1 MKIANIDL
9 GFEPVLLAPME
20 DVTDMPYRI
29 ICRKLGADM
38 VYSEFISSEGL
49 IRDAHKSLVKLEFAE
64 KERPFGIQIF
74 GHDTDSMIKA
84 TRMAENTNPDVIDIN
99 WGCPVKKV
107 INKGAGAGMLQDI
120 DKMVEI
126 TTAVVKATK
135 LAVTAKTRLGWDES
149 SKNIVE
155 IAERL
160 QGTGIKAL
168 TIHGR
173 TRAQLYKGNAD
184 WTLIGDVKNNPRM
197 SIPIIGNGD
206 ITGGEIAREMFDKYG
221 VDGIMVG
228 RAATG
233 NPWIFK
239 EIKQFL
245 QDGSLPD
252 PPGILEKT
260 KTCKWQLEEGIEAK
274 GEKKAIFEMRK
285 FYSNYFKGLPHFK
298 EIKLKLLTSEDKA
311 EIDSILDRIAEIYA

>member
-9 GFEPVLLAPME
+9 GFEPILLAPME
-20 DVTDMPYRI
+20 DVTDMPFRI
-29 ICRKLGADM
+29 ICRDMGADM

-49 IRDAHKSLVKLEFAE
+49 IRDARKSLIKLEFSE

-74 GHDTDSMIKA
+74 GHDTESMIKA
-84 TRMAENTNPDVIDIN
+84 TRMAEKANPDVIDIN

-126 TTAVVKATK
+126 TTAVVKATEIP
-135 LAVTAKTRLGWDES
+135 VTAKTRLGWDDS
-149 SKNIVE
+149 SKYIVD

-160 QGTGIKAL
+160 QDTGIKAL

-173 TRAQLYKGNAD
+173 TRAQLYRGKAD
-184 WTLIGDVKNNPRM
+184 WTLIGEVKNNPGM

-206 ITGGEIAREMFDKYG
+206 ITGGEIARQMFNRYG

-239 EIKQFL
+239 EIKQYL
-245 QDGSLPD
+245 QDGTLAE
-252 PPGILEKT
+252 PPGILEKVE
-260 KTCKWQLEEGIEAK
+260 TCKWQLEEAIEGK

-285 FYSNYFKGLPHFK
+285 FYSNYFKGLSHFK
-298 EIKLKLLTSEDKA
+298 EIKLKLMTSEDKA
-311 EIDSILDRIAEIYA
+311 EIDNILDRIAEIYA

>member
-1 MKIANIDL
+1 MKIDTIDL

-20 DVTDMPYRI
+20 DVTDIPFRI
-29 ICRKLGADM
+29 ICRKMGADM

-49 IRDAHKSLVKLEFAE
+49 IRDARKSLVKLEFSE

-74 GHDTDSMIKA
+74 GHDTESMIKA
-84 TRMAENTNPDVIDIN
+84 TRMAEKANPDVIDIN

-126 TTAVVKATK
+126 TSAVVKSTE

-160 QGTGIKAL
+160 QDTGIKAL

-173 TRAQLYKGNAD
+173 TRAQLYRGIAD
-184 WTLIGDVKNNPRM
+184 WTLIGEVKKNPRM

-206 ITGGEIAREMFDKYG
+206 ITGGKIARKMLNEYG

-245 QDGSLPD
+245 QNGTLPD
-252 PPGILEKT
+252 PPNILEKI
-260 KTCKWQLEEGIEAK
+260 KTCKWQLEEAIEGK

-285 FYSNYFKGLPHFK
+285 FYSNYFKGLAHFK
-298 EIKLKLLTSEDKA
+298 EIKLKLLTTEDKA
-311 EIDSILDRIAEIYA
+311 EIDNILDRIAEIYT